1 MRTCATIFNLTI
13 LKEIRL
19 MAEFKGKTKHRTTGK
34 KGQTDFYVVL
44 DYKKMRGVKF
54 CKIEDGDGDK
64 DSCIVI
70 PLVKNGIRVFG
81 KSRWRVILAA
91 RKSHR
96 DENASHILI
105 PQIEDDVQR
114 AMVAAGYFNRYRYS
128 APIVGDVV
136 PDITKIPNAPTF
148 SKNSSSYTDMLENA
162 TDNPEQGITV
172 DKIDKDGKIDNGVNF
187 ENKISSARLSVRE
200 RILALRNKRDKE

>member
-1 MRTCATIFNLTI
+1 
-13 LKEIRL
+13 

-34 KGQTDFYVVL
+34 KGQTDFYVII

-54 CKIEDGDGDK
+54 CEIEDGDGDK
-64 DSCIVI
+64 DDCIVI
-70 PLVKNGIRVFG
+70 PLCKNGIRVFG

-105 PQIEDDVQR
+105 PQIEDDVQK
-114 AMVAAGYFNRYRYS
+114 AMVAKGYFSRYRYS

-136 PDITKIPNAPTF
+136 PDITKIPQAPTF
-148 SKNSSSYTDMLENA
+148 SENSSSYTDMLEN
-162 TDNPEQGITV
+162 TTENPNGGSVNVTQDSQGKV
-172 DKIDKDGKIDNGVNF
+172 NDGLDNGVL
-187 ENKISSARLSVRE
+187 SAAQKNIRE
-200 RILALRNKRDKE
+200 RILAMRKKREEE

>member
-1 MRTCATIFNLTI
+1 
-13 LKEIRL
+13 

-34 KGQTDFYVVL
+34 KGQTDCYVVL

-54 CKIEDGDGDK
+54 CKIEEGDGDK

-70 PLVKNGIRVFG
+70 PLVKNGIRAFG

-172 DKIDKDGKIDNGVNF
+172 DKIDKDGNIDNGVNF

>member
-1 MRTCATIFNLTI
+1 
-13 LKEIRL
+13 
-19 MAEFKGKTKHRTTGK
+19 MAEFKGKTKHRTSGK

-136 PDITKIPNAPTF
+136 SDITKIPNAPTF

-172 DKIDKDGKIDNGVNF
+172 DKIDKDGNIDNGVNF

>member
-1 MRTCATIFNLTI
+1 
-13 LKEIRL
+13 

-172 DKIDKDGKIDNGVNF
+172 DKIDKDGNIDNGVNF

>member
-1 MRTCATIFNLTI
+1 
-13 LKEIRL
+13 
-19 MAEFKGKTKHRTTGK
+19 MAEFKGKTKHQTTGK
-34 KGQTDFYVVL
+34 KGQTDFYVII

-54 CKIEDGDGDK
+54 CEMEDGDGDK

-81 KSRWRVILAA
+81 KSKWRVILAA

-105 PQIEDDVQR
+105 PQIEDDVQK

-136 PDITKIPNAPTF
+136 PDITKIPQAPTF
-148 SKNSSSYTDMLENA
+148 SENSTSYTDMMENK
-162 TDNPEQGITV
+162 TNNPEQGITL
-172 DKIDKDGKIDNGVNF
+172 DTQSADGKVDNGVNLD
-187 ENKISSARLSVRE
+187 NKISAIRQ
-200 RILALRNKRDKE
+200 KMRDKILKRKNKEE

>member
-1 MRTCATIFNLTI
+1 
-13 LKEIRL
+13 
-19 MAEFKGKTKHRTTGK
+19 MAEFNRETNHRTTGK
-34 KGQTDFYVVL
+34 KGQTDFYVII
-44 DYKKMRGVKF
+44 DYKKMRGVKL
-54 CKIEDGDGDK
+54 CEMEDGDGDK
-64 DSCIVI
+64 DNCLVI
-70 PLVKNGIRVFG
+70 PLCKNGIRLFG

-114 AMVAAGYFNRYRYS
+114 AMVAAGYFNRYMYS

-148 SKNSSSYTDMLENA
+148 SENSSSYTDMLENA
-162 TDNPEQGITV
+162 TGNPNGGSVNVTQDSQGKV
-172 DKIDKDGKIDNGVNF
+172 NDGLDNGVL
-187 ENKISSARLSVRE
+187 SAAQKNIRE
-200 RILALRNKRDKE
+200 RILAMRKKKEEQ

>member
-1 MRTCATIFNLTI
+1 
-13 LKEIRL
+13 
-19 MAEFKGKTKHRTTGK
+19 MAEFNGKTKHRTTGK

-172 DKIDKDGKIDNGVNF
+172 DKIDKDGNIDNGVNF

>member
-1 MRTCATIFNLTI
+1 
-13 LKEIRL
+13 

-44 DYKKMRGVKF
+44 DDKKMRGVKF

-105 PQIEDDVQR
+105 PQIEDDAQR
-114 AMVAAGYFNRYRYS
+114 AMVAAGHFNRYRYS

-172 DKIDKDGKIDNGVNF
+172 DKIDKDGNIDNGVNF

>member
-1 MRTCATIFNLTI
+1 
-13 LKEIRL
+13 

-162 TDNPEQGITV
+162 TDNPEQGIRV
-172 DKIDKDGKIDNGVNF
+172 DKIDKDGNIDNGVNF

>member
-1 MRTCATIFNLTI
+1 
-13 LKEIRL
+13 
-19 MAEFKGKTKHRTTGK
+19 MAEFKGKTKHQTTGK
-34 KGQTDFYVVL
+34 KGQTDFYVII

-54 CKIEDGDGDK
+54 CEMEDGDGDK
-64 DSCIVI
+64 DDCIVI
-70 PLVKNGIRVFG
+70 PLCKNGIRVFT

-114 AMVAAGYFNRYRYS
+114 AMVAKGYFNRYRYS

-136 PDITKIPNAPTF
+136 PDVTKIPQAPTF
-148 SKNSSSYTDMLENA
+148 SENSSSYTDMLENA
-162 TDNPEQGITV
+162 TENPNGGSVNVTQDSQGKV
-172 DKIDKDGKIDNGVNF
+172 NDGLDNGVL
-187 ENKISSARLSVRE
+187 SAAQKNIRE
-200 RILALRNKRDKE
+200 RILAMRKKREEE

>member
-1 MRTCATIFNLTI
+1 MRTCAIIFNLAI

-172 DKIDKDGKIDNGVNF
+172 DKIDKDGNIDNGVNF

>member
-1 MRTCATIFNLTI
+1 MRTCAIIFNLTI

-172 DKIDKDGKIDNGVNF
+172 DKIDKDGNIDNGVNF

>member
-1 MRTCATIFNLTI
+1 
-13 LKEIRL
+13 

-162 TDNPEQGITV
+162 TGNPEQGITV
-172 DKIDKDGKIDNGVNF
+172 DKIDKDGNIDNGVNF

>member
-1 MRTCATIFNLTI
+1 
-13 LKEIRL
+13 

-162 TDNPEQGITV
+162 TNNPEQGITV
-172 DKIDKDGKIDNGVNF
+172 DKIDKDGNIDNGVNF

>member
-1 MRTCATIFNLTI
+1 
-13 LKEIRL
+13 

-162 TDNPEQGITV
+162 TDNPE
-172 DKIDKDGKIDNGVNF
+172 
-187 ENKISSARLSVRE
+187 
-200 RILALRNKRDKE
+200 

>member
-1 MRTCATIFNLTI
+1 
-13 LKEIRL
+13 
-19 MAEFKGKTKHRTTGK
+19 MAEFKGKTKHQTTGK
-34 KGQTDFYVVL
+34 KGQTDFYVII

-54 CKIEDGDGDK
+54 CEIEDGDGDK
-64 DSCIVI
+64 DNCIII
-70 PLVKNGIRVFG
+70 PLCKNGIRVFG

-136 PDITKIPNAPTF
+136 PDITKIPQAPTF
-148 SKNSSSYTDMLENA
+148 SENSSSYTDMLENA
-162 TDNPEQGITV
+162 TENPNGGSVNVTQDSQGKV
-172 DKIDKDGKIDNGVNF
+172 NDGLDNGVL
-187 ENKISSARLSVRE
+187 SAAQKNIRE
-200 RILALRNKRDKE
+200 RILAMRKRKEEQ

>member
-70 PLVKNGIRVFG
+70 PLVKNGIRAFG

-172 DKIDKDGKIDNGVNF
+172 DKIDKDGNIDNGVNF

>member
-1 MRTCATIFNLTI
+1 
-13 LKEIRL
+13 

-148 SKNSSSYTDMLENA
+148 SKNSSSYTDMIENA
-162 TDNPEQGITV
+162 TGTPEQGITV
-172 DKIDKDGKIDNGVNF
+172 DKIDKDGNIDNGVNF

>member
-44 DYKKMRGVKF
+44 DYKKMRGVKL

-70 PLVKNGIRVFG
+70 PLVKNGIRAFG

-172 DKIDKDGKIDNGVNF
+172 DKIDKDGNIDNGVNF

>member
-1 MRTCATIFNLTI
+1 
-13 LKEIRL
+13 

-96 DENASHILI
+96 AENASHILI

-172 DKIDKDGKIDNGVNF
+172 DKIDKDGNIDNGVNF

>member
-1 MRTCATIFNLTI
+1 
-13 LKEIRL
+13 

-34 KGQTDFYVVL
+34 KGQTDFYVII

-54 CKIEDGDGDK
+54 CEMEDADGDK
-64 DSCIVI
+64 ADCIVI
-70 PLVKNGIRVFG
+70 PLLKNGIRAFS

-105 PQIEDDVQR
+105 PQIEDDVQK
-114 AMVAAGYFNRYRYS
+114 AMVACGYFNRYRYS

-136 PDITKIPNAPTF
+136 PDITKIPQAPTF
-148 SKNSSSYTDMLENA
+148 SENSSSYTDMLENT
-162 TDNPEQGITV
+162 TDNPEQGNTV
-172 DKIDKDGKIDNGVNF
+172 DKIDKDGKIDNGVNLK
-187 ENKISSARLSVRE
+187 NKISSARLSARD
-200 RILALRNKRDKE
+200 RILSLRKKKEEE

>member
-1 MRTCATIFNLTI
+1 
-13 LKEIRL
+13 

-114 AMVAAGYFNRYRYS
+114 AMVASGYFNRYRYS

-136 PDITKIPNAPTF
+136 PDITKIPYAPTF
-148 SKNSSSYTDMLENA
+148 SENSTSYTDMLENA

-172 DKIDKDGKIDNGVNF
+172 DKIDKDGNIDNGVNF
-187 ENKISSARLSVRE
+187 ENKISSARLSARE
-200 RILALRNKRDKE
+200 RILALKKKEEQ

>member
-1 MRTCATIFNLTI
+1 MRTCATIFNLAI

-162 TDNPEQGITV
+162 TGNPEQGITV
-172 DKIDKDGKIDNGVNF
+172 DKIDKDGNIDNGVNF

>member
-1 MRTCATIFNLTI
+1 
-13 LKEIRL
+13 

-34 KGQTDFYVVL
+34 KGQTDFYVII

-54 CKIEDGDGDK
+54 CEMEDADGDK
-64 DSCIVI
+64 NDCIVI
-70 PLVKNGIRVFG
+70 PLLKNGIRVFT

-105 PQIEDDVQR
+105 PQIEDDVQK
-114 AMVAAGYFNRYRYS
+114 AMVACGYFNRYRYS

-136 PDITKIPNAPTF
+136 PDITKIPQAPTF
-148 SKNSSSYTDMLENA
+148 SENSSSYTDMLENT
-162 TDNPEQGITV
+162 TDNPEQGNTV
-172 DKIDKDGKIDNGVNF
+172 DKIDKDGKIDNGVNLK
-187 ENKISSARLSVRE
+187 NKISSARLSARD
-200 RILALRNKRDKE
+200 RILAMRKKREEE

>member
-1 MRTCATIFNLTI
+1 MRTCAIIFNLTI

-70 PLVKNGIRVFG
+70 PLVKNGIRAFG

-172 DKIDKDGKIDNGVNF
+172 DKIDKDGNIDNGVNF

>member
-162 TDNPEQGITV
+162 TGNPEQGITV
-172 DKIDKDGKIDNGVNF
+172 DKIDKDGNIDNGVNF